1 MKKIVKHVKRL
12 PLTIH
17 VCFAIYGIIF
27 FLFSSMVLLTGIKYK
42 NSENLVFT
50 NIVTN
55 IYTLSDYDKKT
66 FIELKDTEYRFKINV
81 SVTHVSNLIEI
92 GDEITIVTY
101 EKHLEINTL

>member
-66 FIELKDTEYRFKINV
+66 FIELKDTEYRFKIND
-81 SVTHVSNLIEI
+81 SDYQHVSNLIEI

-101 EKHLEINTL
+101 